1 MEQMIRSEA
10 IDWLFNLSVHGIKLG
25 LRNITELLRRLGD
38 PQNEFRCIHIAGT
51 DGKGSTS
58 AMTESVL
65 RESGLR
71 TGLYTSPHILDFNE
85 RIRVNGESISDDDMV
100 RLSNLIRKH
109 IDDMRKEDM
118 LCTFFEATTAIAFA
132 YFAEKGVEYAVI
144 EVGMGGSFDATNII
158 VPDVSIITN
167 ISMEHTEYLGNTIEE
182 IAFQKAGIIKKGVPV
197 VTCNS
202 GPALRVIEE
211 VASEAGSKVTV
222 TDEVTITSQSDVS
235 TDMRYRGEEYRIG
248 MPGDYQAK
256 NASLVLDALKELPC
270 YDRIEPHVREGLS
283 KVYWPCRMQ
292 RIGDLIV
299 DVSHTEA
306 GTAVVSENIARIYGK
321 VIMVIGV
328 LSDKDIQG
336 IARNMSRIASKV
348 IITTPPSER
357 AADTSKVCEA
367 FSRHL
372 RDVKLI
378 PVLSDAMDVAME
390 ARGDEK
396 VLVTGS
402 LYMAEG
408 VMKWLKRTSV
418 GF

>member
-1 MEQMIRSEA
+1 MIRSEA

-38 PQNEFRCIHIAGT
+38 PQNEFRSIHIAGT

-65 RESGLR
+65 RESGFR

-85 RIRVNGESISDDDMV
+85 RIRVNGESISDEDMV
-100 RLSNLIRKH
+100 RLSNIVRKH
-109 IDDMRKEDM
+109 IDDMREDDM
-118 LCTFFEATTAIAFA
+118 QCTFFEATTAIAFA

-144 EVGMGGSFDATNII
+144 EVGMGGRFDATNII

-167 ISMEHTEYLGNTIEE
+167 ISMEHTEYLGNTVEE
-182 IAFQKAGIIKKGVPV
+182 IAFQKAGIIKKGIPV

-202 GPALRVIEE
+202 GPALRVIGD
-211 VASEAGSKVTV
+211 VASEAGSRLTV
-222 TDEVTITSQSDVS
+222 TDKVTITSQSDVS
-235 TDMRYRGEEYRIG
+235 TDMRYRGETYRIG

-256 NASLVLDALKELPC
+256 NASLVIDALKELPF
-270 YDRIEPHVREGLS
+270 YGDIESHVREGLS

-292 RIGDLIV
+292 RIGDVIV

-321 VIMVIGV
+321 VTMVIGV

-348 IITTPPSER
+348 IITAPPSER
-357 AADTSKVCEA
+357 AADTSKVFEA
-367 FSRHL
+367 FSRYVK
-372 RDVKLI
+372 DVKLI
-378 PVLSDAMDVAME
+378 PVLSDAMDAAME
-390 ARGDEK
+390 IRGDEK

-402 LYMAEG
+402 LFMAEG